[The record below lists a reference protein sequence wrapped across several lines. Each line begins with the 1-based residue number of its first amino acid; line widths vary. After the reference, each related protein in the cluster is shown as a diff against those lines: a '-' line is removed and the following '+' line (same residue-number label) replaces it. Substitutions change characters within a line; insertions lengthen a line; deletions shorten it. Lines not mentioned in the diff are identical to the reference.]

1 MEALDEV
8 RSLERLRRAAIDEFA
23 ARGFEGANIGRIAR
37 AAGMSKKTVY
47 RFVSSKEDLFLST
60 AEDRLGAS
68 IYPARSAAPPGM
80 ACAER
85 LRLLLFG
92 FGALALSDDGIAFYR
107 VMMRDGIRFPQIADG
122 YADAMARGVIAP
134 LADILREG
142 CAAGEIVVSDA
153 DRAAR
158 TLLAMTFSEPMHDTA
173 LGLDV
178 PRQMNDIDDRIG
190 FALRIFLGGC
200 AARSSSTSSDC

>member
-1 MEALDEV
+1 MEPLDEV

-60 AEDRLGAS
+60 AEERLGAS
-68 IYPARSAAPPGM
+68 IYAALSAAPLGT
-80 ACAER
+80 ACEAR

-92 FGALALSDDGIAFYR
+92 FGTLALSDDGIAFYR
-107 VMMRDGIRFPQIADG
+107 LMMRDGIRFPQIANG
-122 YADAMARGVIAP
+122 YADAMTRGVIAP
-134 LADILREG
+134 LEAILRDG
-142 CAAGEIVVSDA
+142 CATGEIIVTDA
-153 DRAAR
+153 NRAAR
-158 TLLAMTFSEPMHDTA
+158 TLLSMTFSEPMHDAA

-178 PRQMNDIDDRIG
+178 ARTASDVEDIIG
-190 FALRIFLGGC
+190 FALGIFMDGC
-200 AARSSSTSSDC
+200 AA

>member
-1 MEALDEV
+1 VEPLDEV

-23 ARGFEGANIGRIAR
+23 ARGFEGANIGRIAG

-60 AEDRLGAS
+60 AEERLGAS
-68 IYPARSAAPPGM
+68 IYAAQSAAAPGT

-107 VMMRDGIRFPQIADG
+107 VMMRDGIRFPQIAHG
-122 YADAMARGVIAP
+122 YADAMTRGVIAP
-134 LADILREG
+134 MEAVLRDA
-142 CAAGEIVVSDA
+142 CAAGEIVMSDT

-158 TLLAMTFSEPMHDTA
+158 TLVAMTFSEPMHDAA
-173 LGLDV
+173 LGIDV
-178 PRQMNDIDDRIG
+178 AREAGDIEDRVG
-190 FALRIFLGGC
+190 FALQIFMDGC
-200 AARSSSTSSDC
+200 AA

>member
-1 MEALDEV
+1 VEPLDEV
-8 RSLERLRRAAIDEFA
+8 KSLERLRQAAIAEFA
-23 ARGFEGANIGRIAR
+23 AQGFEGANIGRIAR

-60 AEDRLGAS
+60 AEERLGVSMYA
-68 IYPARSAAPPGM
+68 AQSAAPPGT
-80 ACAER
+80 AYAER

-107 VMMRDGIRFPQIADG
+107 VMMRDGIRFPQIAAG

-134 LADILREG
+134 LADILRDG
-142 CAAGEIVVSDA
+142 CATGEIVLSDT

-158 TLLAMTFSEPMHDTA
+158 MLVAMTFSELMHDAA
-173 LGLDV
+173 LGIDV
-178 PRQMNDIDDRIG
+178 AREPSEIENRVG
-190 FALRIFLGGC
+190 FALNIFLNGC
-200 AARSSSTSSDC
+200 AA